1 MATLHVYVP
10 FPRVAKKPPDKGRR
24 SDLREDSAQLAQCF
38 VPQKISG
45 IDVDACSVFFAE
57 ERGDKAVKQGDILVV
72 FAHGGDF
79 YGEDHEK
86 HPGEDYLKLTDNQGS
101 KIKIPDLIGHLQAL
115 HAGNAAYVVFAA
127 CFSALP
133 GHIAPAWAAVN
144 GDQPVYGCMTAL
156 QGALVGFKKLQ
167 RETKRA
173 TAVLRVTSIA
183 GKQTARSKA
192 SQAKWEAGRKAKAAA
207 KGKDIERPE
216 ANQIIA
222 AMFLVDDPRLTRIE

>member
-10 FPRVAKKPPDKGRR
+10 FPRVAKNPPDKGKR

-45 IDVDACSVFFAE
+45 IQVDACSVFFAD
-57 ERGDKAVKQGDILVV
+57 ERGGKAVEPGDIFVV

-79 YGEDHEK
+79 YGPRHKK

-101 KIKIPDLIGHLQAL
+101 KIKIPDLIDHLQDMT
-115 HAGNAAYVVFAA
+115 AGNAAYVVFAA

-133 GHIAPAWAAVN
+133 GHIAPSWAAVN
-144 GDQPVYGCMTAL
+144 GNQPVYGCTTEL
-156 QGALVGFKKLQ
+156 QGALVKFTSPRRDARQQSILKVKSTVGKKTQHSLDS
-167 RETKRA
+167 A
-173 TAVLRVTSIA
+173 
-183 GKQTARSKA
+183 
-192 SQAKWEAGRKAKAAA
+192 AKWAAERRKKAAA
-207 KGKDIERPE
+207 KGIDVDRPE
-216 ANQIIA
+216 TGAIIA